1 MKRESRIG
9 HWVFLAGFV
18 VAIIAGLVPK
28 LQTDVVMW
36 LLVVAGFIVGIL
48 NITAKESQEF
58 LVASV
63 ALVVAASSAI
73 AVLPI
78 LTAVLKNIILFVF
91 PAALFVAVKVIW
103 ELASA

>member
-1 MKRESRIG
+1 MRESRIG
-9 HWVFLAGFV
+9 HWVFLGGFV
-18 VAIIAGLVPK
+18 LAIIAGLVPK
-28 LQTDVVMW
+28 LQSQTVMW
-36 LLVVAGFIVGIL
+36 LLVVAGFVVGIL

-58 LVASV
+58 LVASI

-73 AVLPI
+73 SVLPA
-78 LTAVLKNIILFVF
+78 LAVVLKNIVLFVF